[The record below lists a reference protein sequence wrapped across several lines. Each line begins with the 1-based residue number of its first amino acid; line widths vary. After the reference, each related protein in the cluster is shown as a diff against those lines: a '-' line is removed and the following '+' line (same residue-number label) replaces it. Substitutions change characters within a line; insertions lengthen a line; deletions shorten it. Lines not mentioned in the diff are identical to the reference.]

1 MQHLFC
7 PLSTTFFVYIYI
19 SQLAIRN
26 CISILNFSAP
36 SLMQHKTEPNSCT
49 GIASSRE
56 GSYFI
61 AFWWP
66 TQTQIGLSI
75 TKLKEF
81 SSSSYSLSFSASS
94 CGLQSLDSHKTLI
107 RSFSPPE
114 HSTFGSNNLLTT
126 RISTAK
132 LGTASVSFH
141 EWQMFKFELKLN
153 SQSTN

>member
-26 CISILNFSAP
+26 CISILSFSAP

-107 RSFSPPE
+107 RSFSPQLLAPIICLQRE
-114 HSTFGSNNLLTT
+114 FRQQNLAPLPFRFMSGRCLSLSSSLT
-126 RISTAK
+126 
-132 LGTASVSFH
+132 
-141 EWQMFKFELKLN
+141 LKV
-153 SQSTN
+153 QTD